1 MATEGLFGLRE
12 PGPTSPETSEVID
25 RCNRTKPS
33 NWSLNAEKSASI
45 QLSRR
50 GATMGQ
56 RFTLVKM
63 AVCAVLLTAACGGSG
78 TQGDAESGADGGDC
92 SQVFTDE
99 WRSPAISWILY
110 ADSYPTDWVTYAEQV
125 SVVTVVQEIVDPNGT
140 VDDIDR
146 KVVLRVDRVLW
157 ARSNERSLTGTFE
170 MRAAGWWDIEGE
182 GVIPARFGDRPRL
195 EVGCQYVMPLV
206 WWPSQDSEGK
216 WTQLTEA
223 TLWVAPDGSLQG
235 GYDGRYQ
242 LHRSSQDP
250 IEQVAEELTRTP
262 PSRYYEAFKHLPA
275 EERLNAIGRAEGIA
289 EIEAVEAIKEARSIL
304 RRETDDP
311 PLLLYGV
318 THDGRVGS
326 RSLSSEYG
334 EDLLYPYDD
343 LSDWVT
349 YAEQVAVVTVIGVAE
364 GTERHYPGSASII
377 ERQVELRIDE
387 MLWTSPGAHSIAPGT
402 VELRETAGWASLGN
416 QRIPLVPSEGRRFEP
431 GHRYVVPLVRE
442 VRQVLA
448 QSGNEVVIED
458 FWVLLH
464 RNAVLEIA
472 DDGTLFTGPE
482 GNMRLSSSGSPRT
495 FRQPPIVD

>member
-1 MATEGLFGLRE
+1 
-12 PGPTSPETSEVID
+12 
-25 RCNRTKPS
+25 
-33 NWSLNAEKSASI
+33 
-45 QLSRR
+45 
-50 GATMGQ
+50 MGH
-56 RFTLVKM
+56 RFTLVRM
-63 AVCAVLLTAACGGSG
+63 AVCAVLLIAACGGNG
-78 TQGDAESGADGGDC
+78 AESGADGGDC

-125 SVVTVVQEIVDPNGT
+125 SVVTVVQEIVDQSRSSFEEVGRR
-140 VDDIDR
+140 VI
-146 KVVLRVDRVLW
+146 LRVDRVLW
-157 ARSNERSLTGTFE
+157 AKSEEFLLTGTFE
-170 MRAAGWWDIEGE
+170 MPTDGFEIEE
-182 GVIPARFGDRPRL
+182 DEMIPARFGDRPYL

-206 WWPSQDSEGK
+206 WWPSQDSEGE
-216 WTQLTEA
+216 WGQLTEA

-275 EERLNAIGRAEGIA
+275 EERLAAIGRAESIA
-289 EIEAVEAIKEARSIL
+289 EIEAVEALEEARSIL
-304 RRETDDP
+304 RKEMDDTP
-311 PLLLYGV
+311 FMLYGV

-326 RSLSSEYG
+326 RNLSSEYG

-364 GTERHYPGSASII
+364 GTERHYPGRASII
-377 ERQVELRIDE
+377 ERQVVLRIDE
-387 MLWTSPGAHSIAPGT
+387 PLWTSPGAHSIAPST

-482 GNMRLSSSGSPRT
+482 GNMRLNTSGSPRT
-495 FRQPPIVD
+495 FDNRQLWIDPEDKLLTVDQLTTALANAAPSHLYEVYKHLQPPARAQQIGDFEFRTTAP

>member
-1 MATEGLFGLRE
+1 M
-12 PGPTSPETSEVID
+12 
-25 RCNRTKPS
+25 
-33 NWSLNAEKSASI
+33 
-45 QLSRR
+45 
-50 GATMGQ
+50 MGQ
-56 RFTLVKM
+56 RFTLVMM
-63 AVCAVLLTAACGGSG
+63 AVCAVLLTASCGGNG
-78 TQGDAESGADGGDC
+78 TQSDIESGADGGDC
-92 SQVFTDE
+92 SQVFTDV
-99 WRSPAISWILY
+99 WSSPAISWALP
-110 ADSYPTDWVTYAEQV
+110 DSYPTDWVNYAEQV
-125 SVVTVVQEIVDPNGT
+125 STVTVVQEIVDQSRSSFENVG
-140 VDDIDR
+140 R
-146 KVVLRVDRVLW
+146 RVVLRVDRVLW
-157 ARSNERSLTGTFE
+157 AKSDEFLLTGTFE
-170 MRAAGWWDIEGE
+170 ITTDGWDNVEEE

-195 EVGCQYVMPLV
+195 EVGCQYLMPLV
-206 WWPSQDSEGK
+206 WWQDSEGE
-216 WTQLTEA
+216 WGPLSEA
-223 TLWVAPDGSLQG
+223 IFWVGPDGTLQG
-235 GYDGRYQ
+235 GYDGSKR
-242 LHRSSQDP
+242 LHRNSQHP
-250 IEQVAEELTRTP
+250 VEQVAEELARTP
-262 PSRYYEAFKHLPA
+262 PCRHYEAFKHLPS
-275 EERLNAIGRAEGIA
+275 EQRCNSIGDTEHIT
-289 EIEAVEAIKEARSIL
+289 EIEATEALKEAGNIL
-304 RRETDDP
+304 RVETDDP

-326 RSLSSEYG
+326 RNLRSEYG
-334 EDLLYPYDD
+334 DPLLYLYPYDD

-349 YAEQVAVVTVIGVAE
+349 YAELVAVATVIGVAE

-495 FRQPPIVD
+495 FDNRQLWIDPEDKLLTVDQLTTALANAAPSHLYEVYKHLQPPARAQQIGDVEFRTTTP